1 MSKWPLAKLGNVATV
16 VGGGTPKTGDSENWD
31 GTVPWVTPKD
41 LSTQK
46 SQYIERGV
54 RHITETG
61 LSSCSATLVPAGTVL
76 WSSRAPIGLTAIA
89 RNPICTNQ
97 GFKNF
102 VPNKDQIDSK
112 YLYHFL
118 RFNAQSLQTYGSG
131 ATFKEV
137 SAKRA
142 REITIPLPPLD
153 EQRRIA
159 DILDVAARLKE
170 TFERKLNSSRRY
182 FEFELSECIEA
193 AHGTK
198 KCIEIARLTGGSTPT
213 KGNPEYWTNGTIP
226 WFSTKDLKSDILT
239 DSVDHVT
246 EKAIAS
252 TLLKKITNATV
263 ALSIRGMSLAHRVP
277 MSIIPGG
284 STINQDLKV
293 IDSDLPYS
301 PNLWL
306 AILTHKEQHLL
317 SKVATSAHGTKRLEV
332 SQILDLDIPI
342 FEDAQLAKIEKL
354 AKLRAE
360 TLMSFDQILDNA
372 TELYNSLATRAF
384 AGEL

>member
-1 MSKWPLAKLGNVATV
+1 MSKWPLIPLGRLCTGAQRWQRSPNEEKISYIDISSVSQVTKQIVA
-16 VGGGTPKTGDSENWD
+16 PN
-31 GTVPWVTPKD
+31 
-41 LSTQK
+41 
-46 SQYIERGV
+46 I
-54 RHITETG
+54 I
-61 LSSCSATLVPAGTVL
+61 SANDAP
-76 WSSRAPIGLTAIA
+76 SRAQQLIQEGDVLISNVRPNLNAIA
-89 RNPICTNQ
+89 RATEEHEGHIAST
-97 GFKNF
+97 GFTILRTTPDLDGSFLFHYTQSSNF
-102 VPNKDQIDSK
+102 IEAVLKTATGASYPATSSNKIRS
-112 YLYHFL
+112 
-118 RFNAQSLQTYGSG
+118 
-131 ATFKEV
+131 
-137 SAKRA
+137 
-142 REITIPLPPLD
+142 IPIPLPPLD

-159 DILDVAARLKE
+159 DILDVAACLKE

-182 FEFELSECIEA
+182 FEFELSACIEA
-193 AHGTK
+193 AHSTK
-198 KCIEIARLTGGSTPT
+198 KFNKIASLNGGSTPT

-246 EKAIAS
+246 ESAIAS
-252 TLLKKITNATV
+252 TSLKKITNATV

-293 IDSDLPYS
+293 VDSDLPYS

-306 AILTHKEQHLL
+306 AILTHKEQQLL

-332 SQILDLDIPI
+332 SHILDLDIPI
-342 FEDAQLAKIEKL
+342 FEDAQLAKIERL

-360 TLMSFDQILDNA
+360 TLMSFDQILEKA

>member
-1 MSKWPLAKLGNVATV
+1 MSKWPLISLLNLVTDTTRGHYRVPKADYLPTGTTPVIDQSTTPIAGYTSLESTLTSPPYIIFGDHTRVIKYSDHPFAPGADGVKILKPRPEVHPRYIFHYLRTNPVPSLGY
-16 VGGGTPKTGDSENWD
+16 S
-31 GTVPWVTPKD
+31 
-41 LSTQK
+41 
-46 SQYIERGV
+46 
-54 RHITETG
+54 RH
-61 LSSCSATLVPAGTVL
+61 
-76 WSSRAPIGLTAIA
+76 
-89 RNPICTNQ
+89 
-97 GFKNF
+97 
-102 VPNKDQIDSK
+102 
-112 YLYHFL
+112 
-118 RFNAQSLQTYGSG
+118 
-131 ATFKEV
+131 FKELRRLEV
-137 SAKRA
+137 
-142 REITIPLPPLD
+142 PLPPLD

-182 FEFELSECIEA
+182 FDFELSACIEA
-193 AHGTK
+193 THSTK
-198 KCIEIARLTGGSTPT
+198 KFIKIASLTGGSTPA

-226 WFSTKDLKSDILT
+226 WFSTKDLKSEILT

-252 TLLKKITNATV
+252 TSLKKITNATV

-277 MSIIPGG
+277 MSIIPDG

-293 IDSDLPYS
+293 VDSDLPYS

-306 AILTHKEQHLL
+306 AILTHKEQLLL

-342 FEDAQLAKIEKL
+342 FEDAQLAKIERL

>member
-1 MSKWPLAKLGNVATV
+1 M
-16 VGGGTPKTGDSENWD
+16 
-31 GTVPWVTPKD
+31 
-41 LSTQK
+41 
-46 SQYIERGV
+46 
-54 RHITETG
+54 
-61 LSSCSATLVPAGTVL
+61 
-76 WSSRAPIGLTAIA
+76 
-89 RNPICTNQ
+89 
-97 GFKNF
+97 
-102 VPNKDQIDSK
+102 
-112 YLYHFL
+112 
-118 RFNAQSLQTYGSG
+118 
-131 ATFKEV
+131 
-137 SAKRA
+137 
-142 REITIPLPPLD
+142 
-153 EQRRIA
+153 
-159 DILDVAARLKE
+159 
-170 TFERKLNSSRRY
+170 
-182 FEFELSECIEA
+182 
-193 AHGTK
+193 
-198 KCIEIARLTGGSTPT
+198 TGGSTPT
-213 KGNPEYWTNGTIP
+213 KGNPEYWNNGTIP

-239 DSVDHVT
+239 DSADHVT

-252 TLLKKITNATV
+252 TSLKKITNATV

-293 IDSDLPYS
+293 VDSDLPYS

-342 FEDAQLAKIEKL
+342 FEDAQLAKIERL

-372 TELYNSLATRAF
+372 TELYSSLATRAF

>member
-1 MSKWPLAKLGNVATV
+1 MSKWPLIPLGRLC
-16 VGGGTPKTGDSENWD
+16 TGAQRWQRSPNEEKISYIDISSVSQV
-31 GTVPWVTPKD
+31 TKQIVTPN
-41 LSTQK
+41 
-46 SQYIERGV
+46 I
-54 RHITETG
+54 I
-61 LSSCSATLVPAGTVL
+61 SANDAP
-76 WSSRAPIGLTAIA
+76 SRAQQLIQAGDVLISNVRPNLNAVARATEKHEGHIASTGFTILRTTPNLDGSFLFHYTQSSNFIEAVLKTATGA
-89 RNPICTNQ
+89 SYPATSS
-97 GFKNF
+97 
-102 VPNKDQIDSK
+102 NKIRS
-112 YLYHFL
+112 
-118 RFNAQSLQTYGSG
+118 
-131 ATFKEV
+131 
-137 SAKRA
+137 
-142 REITIPLPPLD
+142 IPIPLPPLD

-170 TFERKLNSSRRY
+170 TFERKLNSSRRC
-182 FEFELSECIEA
+182 FEFELSACIEA
-193 AHGTK
+193 AHSTK
-198 KCIEIARLTGGSTPT
+198 KFIKIASLTGGSTPT

-252 TLLKKITNATV
+252 TSLKKITNATV

-293 IDSDLPYS
+293 VDSDLPYS